1 MDTNRIAVVVFAV
14 LMVISVVAV
23 PWTAAAQEEPSGP
36 PASYYGDVT
45 INGEPAPVGTT
56 IEAVVDGEVVGSITT
71 NESGQYGA
79 PGRFEDKLLVG
90 QKTSIENGSEVQ
102 FYADSDEIDRTLV
115 TNTNPET
122 VEWESGDVQEV
133 DLTFENVPESDD
145 SDSDDSGDDTS
156 SGGGSSGG
164 GSSGDAPAPVE
175 EVGAGPTTAESV
187 TPTVDAETGR
197 TVAAFQTSQNVESVA
212 LDTTETVDDV
222 TVSDLD
228 PDTETEAP
236 APGQPVSLQDITVS
250 GASGEIENTPA
261 TIRFRISSERLEE
274 RGTTAENLRAFRLNN
289 GDWQRLET
297 SVAAETDTGVVLEA
311 DTPGF
316 SVFAVSAVT
325 PPEGSIA
332 LDPGTATVNEAV
344 ELSGAE
350 STDPDGEIV
359 SYEWSVDGETLTGE
373 TVTVALEEPGE
384 YTVELVVTDD
394 AGETDTVTGTLVAE
408 AADTATPGS
417 DTSEPDV
424 ESPTGPVEEPGGFDT
439 LPVVV
444 VAIVLLLGA
453 GYAVYR
459 QRER

>member
-1 MDTNRIAVVVFAV
+1 MRCPPRAHAELKAFANLTTDAAGTATTGLAVDDYTVNIYGQEPDAEADSQLPTTVYPMEHIEEYPDRGADPRNDLTPIGTGPFEFESYEAEQRAQFTTFEDYWLDV
-14 LMVISVVAV
+14 LGLDALE
-23 PWTAAAQEEPSGP
+23 WWDGP
-36 PASYYGDVT
+36 DGFPTS
-45 INGEPAPVGTT
+45 P
-56 IEAVVDGEVVGSITT
+56 VVDE
-71 NESGQYGA
+71 
-79 PGRFEDKLLVG
+79 
-90 QKTSIENGSEVQ
+90 
-102 FYADSDEIDRTLV
+102 
-115 TNTNPET
+115 
-122 VEWESGDVQEV
+122 
-133 DLTFENVPESDD
+133 
-145 SDSDDSGDDTS
+145 
-156 SGGGSSGG
+156 
-164 GSSGDAPAPVE
+164 
-175 EVGAGPTTAESV
+175 
-187 TPTVDAETGR
+187 
-197 TVAAFQTSQNVESVA
+197 
-212 LDTTETVDDV
+212 V
-222 TVSDLD
+222 TVSELD
-228 PDTETEAP
+228 PETETETP
-236 APGQPVSLQDITVS
+236 APGQSVSLQDITVS

-297 SVAAETDTGVVLEA
+297 SVAAETDTGGVLEA